1 MNPLFNILNG
11 GIQPQNPMMNMI
23 TQLSQFR
30 QTFQGNPKQQVQQLL
45 NSGKMSQEQFN
56 QLSYK
61 FYFKEDDEKS
71 RLFDDNEEDLLSKLT
86 VININI

>member
-11 GIQPQNPMMNMI
+11 GMQPQNPMMNMI
-23 TQLSQFR
+23 TQLNQFR

-56 QLSYK
+56 QLSQMATQIQNMMNGR
-61 FYFKEDDEKS
+61 F
-71 RLFDDNEEDLLSKLT
+71 
-86 VININI
+86 